1 MNIQYRTIWFHHFV
15 AHMLQH
21 LLHLVC
27 TQISHRSQQIAL
39 WFFTTFYANFTKKY
53 WHSLYF
59 IQLLLLDYFSCFYF
73 FIIYLYIYT
82 YDIYI
87 HEEKKKEWENWYL
100 CLIRILKYY
109 ILIPDYLFF
118 KSTCWISEF
127 KVCLNLLT
135 FVCFLVS
142 LIVCLVNQ
150 ENFISYYHSTV
161 QHPKNHYPK
170 RPRLY
175 TSDPQKVRIYCQF

>member
-1 MNIQYRTIWFHHFV
+1 MIFYHFLCKFYKEILAFFVFYPITIIRLFLLF
-15 AHMLQH
+15 LFFYH
-21 LLHLVC
+21 LL
-27 TQISHRSQQIAL
+27 
-39 WFFTTFYANFTKKY
+39 
-53 WHSLYF
+53 
-59 IQLLLLDYFSCFYF
+59 
-73 FIIYLYIYT
+73 IYLYIWY
-82 YDIYI
+82 IYI

-109 ILIPDYLFF
+109 ILILDYLFF